1 MDSANVG
8 PEPTSTGEASVSE
21 APPPS
26 RPIPTV
32 PSPSSDERPPA
43 APVERAAPASAPP
56 LSLRDP
62 ARTSQVLNELTIA
75 RRDLAERVAEHRKMA
90 SERNALRARLGQAHA
105 KLAELSSALHAE
117 AKLRSDLS
125 DAQSGTLSALRARI
139 AELEAHGHAAPDA
152 DRRVDELRKQ
162 LEDRDAALAGRDAAL
177 ADRDAALADRDAQLA
192 QHARALADRD
202 ARLAERDQEI
212 EQLKSAPPTATKA
225 GGEKSG
231 LRAIRGV
238 GPAFERALIA
248 LGISEVSQIA
258 EWTPEQAAEIAPK
271 IKARIDRMLRDDWIG
286 QARRLCGRD

>member
-1 MDSANVG
+1 M
-8 PEPTSTGEASVSE
+8 
-21 APPPS
+21 
-26 RPIPTV
+26 
-32 PSPSSDERPPA
+32 
-43 APVERAAPASAPP
+43 
-56 LSLRDP
+56 
-62 ARTSQVLNELTIA
+62 
-75 RRDLAERVAEHRKMA
+75 AEHRKMA

-105 KLAELSSALHAE
+105 KLAELTSALHAE
-117 AKLRSDLS
+117 AKLRSDLT

-152 DRRVDELRKQ
+152 DRRIDEVRKQ
-162 LEDRDAALAGRDAAL
+162 LAERAAALAERDARL
-177 ADRDAALADRDAQLA
+177 AERDAQLT
-192 QHARALADRD
+192 QQARALADRD

-212 EQLKSAPPTATKA
+212 EQLKSAPPTPTRA